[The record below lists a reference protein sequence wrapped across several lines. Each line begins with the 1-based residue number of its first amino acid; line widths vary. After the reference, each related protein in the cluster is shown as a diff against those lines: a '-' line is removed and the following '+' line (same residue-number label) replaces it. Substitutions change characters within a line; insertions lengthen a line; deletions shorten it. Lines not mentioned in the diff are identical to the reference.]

1 MLQEPTSY
9 EEIEVEN
16 YATFPSITL
25 CPRNSEYDNF
35 STFDD
40 IMQEIEELNE
50 NTHAGLWVEGLKQY
64 LDLKNTMQLTMEL
77 NTSMDYV
84 WEYSAVLQHQFKNA
98 IIPCITINFPAHKMS
113 NKGTLNLLVS
123 VKNYSPSTNIYFTKH
138 EYRQLRHNYQIDQ
151 SLSYQ
156 LLMKNE
162 GHTEYF
168 IQVETTHLKKSRF
181 ECFEDNS
188 MYFKDCIEEFIA
200 EQVGCHL
207 PWTKQSQINRKV
219 CQDQQELKDFRNL
232 SFYMMSQS
240 PEIKDLITKKGC
252 FKPNCRQTTWTKNQ
266 FIERWK
272 RENETFLLMI
282 IPPGAKVLQR
292 REVLLADVSTFVA
305 DIGSYLGLFLGA
317 SILTLTDL
325 VIAFIR
331 RMRSSCQFSRI
342 TSNDAKLNV

>member
-25 CPRNSEYDNF
+25 CPRNSGYDNF
-35 STFDD
+35 STFNDV
-40 IMQEIEELNE
+40 MQDIEELNE
-50 NTHAGLWVEGLKQY
+50 NTHAGLWIEGLRQY
-64 LDLKNTMQLTMEL
+64 LDLKDSTLLTTKL

-84 WEYSAVLQHQFKNA
+84 WEYSAVLQHQFQNA
-98 IIPCITINFPAHKMS
+98 IIPCITINFPPHKMS
-113 NKGTLNLLVS
+113 NQGTLNLQVS
-123 VKNYSPSTNIYFTKH
+123 VKDYNPSTNIYFTKH
-138 EYRQLRHNYQIDQ
+138 EYKQLRHSYQIDQ

-156 LLMKNE
+156 LLMKHE

-168 IQVETTHLKKSRF
+168 IQIETSHLKKSRF
-181 ECFEDNS
+181 DCFEDNS

-200 EQVGCHL
+200 EQIGCYL
-207 PWTKQSQINRKV
+207 PWTKQSPISRNV
-219 CQDQQELKDFRNL
+219 CQGQQELKDFRNL
-232 SFYMMSQS
+232 SFHMMSQS
-240 PEIKDLITKKGC
+240 QEIQDMIAKKGC

-282 IPPGAKVLQR
+282 IPPSAKVLQR
-292 REVLLADVSTFVA
+292 KEVLLADVSTFVA
-305 DIGSYLGLFLGA
+305 DCGSYLGLFLGA
-317 SILTLTDL
+317 SILTLTNL

-331 RMRSSCQFSRI
+331 KMRSSCQFDSM
-342 TSNDAKLNV
+342 TLKVTKPNV